1 MWKAVMNAWN
11 GTESQSKNVSNIQ
24 SYSFEDM
31 KRIVG
36 KHDPNVV
43 LVDVREPSEY
53 SIVHIPAS
61 INVPY
66 RSHPDA
72 FALDPL
78 EFEKQIGIP
87 KPDSAKELIFYCASG
102 KRGGE
107 AQKVASSHGYSNTS
121 LYPGSMNDWVSHVGD
136 KLDL

>member
-1 MWKAVMNAWN
+1 MNAWN

-102 KRGGE
+102 KRGE
-107 AQKVASSHGYSNTS
+107 KLKSRLLTWIFKHLTISW
-121 LYPGSMNDWVSHVGD
+121 LYEWLGFSWGW
-136 KLDL
+136 

>member
-1 MWKAVMNAWN
+1 MWKAVLDAWN
-11 GTESQSKNVSNIQ
+11 GTENQIDDTSDIQ
-24 SYSFEDM
+24 SYEFEDM
-31 KRIVG
+31 KRIVRMC
-36 KHDPNVV
+36 DPSVV

-61 INVPY
+61 INVPF
-66 RSHPDA
+66 RSHPNA

-78 EFEKQIGIP
+78 DFEKQIGIA
-87 KPDSAKELIFYCASG
+87 KPETSNELIFYCASG

-107 AQKVASSHGYSNTS
+107 AQKAAHSHGYSKTS
-121 LYPGSMNDWVSHVGD
+121 LYPGSMNDWLAHGGD

>member
-11 GTESQSKNVSNIQ
+11 GTDNQSDAASGITCYK
-24 SYSFEDM
+24 FEDM
-31 KRIVG
+31 KRIVEE
-36 KHDPNVV
+36 HEPNVV

-53 SIVHIPAS
+53 SVVHIPGS

-78 EFEKQIGIP
+78 EFKKQIGIS
-87 KPDSAKELIFYCASG
+87 KPDISKELIFYCASG

-107 AQKVASSHGYSNTS
+107 AQKVAHTSGYSNTS
-121 LYPGSMNDWVSHVGD
+121 LYPGSMNDWVAHGGD
-136 KLDL
+136 KLSI